1 MGAKFNMLTCRHR
14 GGGTK
19 RIEENIDYAYLDS
32 STYQLF
38 SNKEMRQSLRELIIA
53 ILNPLSNFENSAPIE

>member
-1 MGAKFNMLTCRHR
+1 MELETMQQRQ
-14 GGGTK
+14 
-19 RIEENIDYAYLDS
+19 ENIDYAYLDS